1 MLSAPLGSIPRGRAV
16 ATCGPSG
23 SDEQP
28 RVSTDARRR
37 ASSRSAGG
45 LCPLTEE
52 IYRDYRVRN
61 GLAAGG
67 SRIRTRGP
75 SAKGKAMGCHSRQA
89 LPSLDLNLLVAPPLV
104 RPSPIGNAQKSL
116 SQERDRWF
124 ESGSLQRR
132 VCEPIS
138 LSCSVPSVDGSSLP
152 SRAPRNAGPTAD
164 RRAMRAVSDEMVL
177 TLSAT
182 GTADDVAA
190 RISALLKAG
199 LKQAVLFPLAVD
211 GDASGA
217 IVRTIEA
224 LS

>member
-67 SRIRTRGP
+67 EWIRTFRSAVDEQQFRGFVRVGADLP
-75 SAKGKAMGCHSRQA
+75 AHRSSEQLPTVGALSAELTDPNGYRERF
-89 LPSLDLNLLVAPPLV
+89 LYWSLAGSGVAICQPCRPMARPGRKPL
-104 RPSPIGNAQKSL
+104 
-116 SQERDRWF
+116 F
-124 ESGSLQRR
+124 H
-132 VCEPIS
+132 
-138 LSCSVPSVDGSSLP
+138 
-152 SRAPRNAGPTAD
+152 
-164 RRAMRAVSDEMVL
+164 RRAMFFVVRGFRRFANADRCLARCSQRFGKL
-177 TLSAT
+177 TRYFDHREIL
-182 GTADDVAA
+182 
-190 RISALLKAG
+190 
-199 LKQAVLFPLAVD
+199 PWC
-211 GDASGA
+211 
-217 IVRTIEA
+217 
-224 LS
+224 